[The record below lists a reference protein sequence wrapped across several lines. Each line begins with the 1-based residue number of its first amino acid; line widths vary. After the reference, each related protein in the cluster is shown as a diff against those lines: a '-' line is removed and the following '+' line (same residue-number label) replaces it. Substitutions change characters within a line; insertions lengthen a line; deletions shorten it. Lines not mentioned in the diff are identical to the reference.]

1 MAHNPQF
8 PNPKIRHSL
17 VGLSPWKKD
26 EREQK
31 QSNLQQAGSLSEE
44 NNFGFVSHLIGDVT
58 FYHDMTQS
66 VWTDTGMHRNKLHES
81 KQKLFYVIS

>member
-1 MAHNPQF
+1 
-8 PNPKIRHSL
+8 L

-44 NNFGFVSHLIGDVT
+44 NNFGFVSHLIGGVT